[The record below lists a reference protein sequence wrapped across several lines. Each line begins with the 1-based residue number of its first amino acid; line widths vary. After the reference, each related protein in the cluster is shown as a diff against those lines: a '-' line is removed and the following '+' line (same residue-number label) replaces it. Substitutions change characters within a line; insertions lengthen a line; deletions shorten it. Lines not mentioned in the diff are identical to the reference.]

1 MSHHR
6 SIWRFPLGGLL
17 AAATL
22 FAADV
27 WGQTIEGFFAGSNQP
42 PRLAARLCSGE
53 LVGHEQVIRQLLSSG
68 TNKFVFVV
76 PAGLRTEAAPEGGI
90 ALTSGDMSYFVSLR
104 FVAPTP
110 VNPGTREALQE
121 RIISQYAGA
130 SSLEEFTASVADR
143 GGAGFQLRQELPKA
157 GSRLIRIL
165 WVPFKAGVMEFVL
178 NADTK
183 NAVAGRAALDM
194 ILLTFRSNERGGFE
208 IVERSDKS

>member
-104 FVAPTP
+104 FVAHWD
-110 VNPGTREALQE
+110 
-121 RIISQYAGA
+121 IIRD
-130 SSLEEFTASVADR
+130 ASVEV
-143 GGAGFQLRQELPKA
+143 GPTLFY
-157 GSRLIRIL
+157 
-165 WVPFKAGVMEFVL
+165 
-178 NADTK
+178 TC
-183 NAVAGRAALDM
+183 
-194 ILLTFRSNERGGFE
+194 LLYTSPSPR
-208 IVERSDKS
+208 D